1 MKERETRVDG
11 ERPEQ
16 PEPNPDLSAVTAPE
30 PGGAPPATPDARPED
45 EPAMEVT
52 ARAETET
59 EAALES
65 EAATT
70 SEKGERFYVASQWQ
84 LMWWR
89 FTKHKMAVVGSIVV
103 ILFYLVAAFAEFLAP
118 YDPNNISAQ
127 HKLAPPQLVRF
138 VDSEGRFSL
147 RPFVYELQRERNP
160 ETMAWIYSNN
170 TDVKHPVKFFV
181 RGDPYEFW
189 GLVDG
194 DVHLFGIEGETGTIF
209 LLGADEL
216 GRDVFSRIVSGT
228 RISMSIGL
236 LGVFISLILG
246 LLLGGLSGYLGG
258 WVDMVIQRVIE
269 LLQSVPKI
277 PLYMALA
284 AAMPLDWSS
293 TRVYFMMVTILSVIG
308 WSGMA
313 RVVRGRFLS
322 LRQEDF
328 VKAARLCGSGE
339 LRIIFR
345 HMMPS
350 FLSHII
356 ASTTLAIPAMIL
368 SETSLSFLGVGM
380 RPPTVSWGVLLQ
392 EAQNIRTV
400 AYSPW
405 LLTPGLAVIIIVMAF
420 NFMGD
425 GLRDAADPY
434 GLT

>member
-1 MKERETRVDG
+1 MTERDASAEDRK
-11 ERPEQ
+11 Q
-16 PEPNPDLSAVTAPE
+16 PTTQAAPAPDV
-30 PGGAPPATPDARPED
+30 ED
-45 EPAMEVT
+45 EVETQVETQDET
-52 ARAETET
+52 AYDVEGV
-59 EAALES
+59 
-65 EAATT
+65 ATT
-70 SEKGERFYVASQWQ
+70 DKGERFFVASQWQ

-89 FTKHKMAVVGSIVV
+89 FTRHKLAVAGSMVV
-103 ILFYLVAAFAEFLAP
+103 LLFYLVAAFAEVLAP
-118 YDPNNISAQ
+118 YDPNDYSAL

-147 RPFVYELQRERNP
+147 RPFVYELERERNP
-160 ETMAWIYSNN
+160 ETMAWIYTNN
-170 TDVKHPVKFFV
+170 TESKLPVRFFV
-181 RGDPYEFW
+181 SGAPYEFW
-189 GLVDG
+189 GLFDA
-194 DVHLFGIEGETGTIF
+194 DLHLFGVEQAEGATIF

-216 GRDVFSRIVSGT
+216 GRDVLSRIIYGT
-228 RISMSIGL
+228 RTSMSIGL
-236 LGVFISLILG
+236 LGVLISLFLG

-258 WVDMVIQRVIE
+258 WVDMIIQRVIE
-269 LLQSVPKI
+269 LLQSLPKI

-322 LRQEDF
+322 LREEDF
-328 VKAARLCGSGE
+328 VKAARFCGSGE

-356 ASTTLAIPAMIL
+356 AATTLAIPAMIL

-380 RPPTVSWGVLLQ
+380 RPPAVSWGVLLQ

-405 LLTPGLAVIIIVMAF
+405 LLTPGLAVIVIVMAF

-434 GLT
+434 GLS

>member
-1 MKERETRVDG
+1 MKERDKRVDNQLRASAAEP
-11 ERPEQ
+11 ERRLDD
-16 PEPNPDLSAVTAPE
+16 EPAPTPDHSAVTAPE
-30 PGGAPPATPDARPED
+30 PGGAPPSTPEEPEGD
-45 EPAMEVT
+45 DL
-52 ARAETET
+52 
-59 EAALES
+59 EAVA
-65 EAATT
+65 T
-70 SEKGERFYVASQWQ
+70 SEKGERYFVASQWQ

-89 FTKHKMAVVGSIVV
+89 FTRHKMAVVGSIVV
-103 ILFYLVAAFAEFLAP
+103 IVFYVVAAFTEFLAP
-118 YDPNNISAQ
+118 YDPNKISAQ

-147 RPFVYELQRERNP
+147 RPFVYQLQRERNP

-170 TDVKHPVKFFV
+170 TDVKYPLKLFV

-189 GLVDG
+189 GLFDG
-194 DVHLFGIEGETGTIF
+194 DLHLVGVEGEEATLF
-209 LLGADEL
+209 LLGADDL
-216 GRDVFSRIVSGT
+216 GRDVLSRIISGT

-236 LGVFISLILG
+236 LGVLISLVLG

-258 WVDMVIQRVIE
+258 WVDMIIQRVIE

-284 AAMPLDWSS
+284 AAMPLEWSS

-308 WSGMA
+308 WAGMA